1 VIVASSGMTVS
12 NVSITGNISGAG
24 MLNPFLL
31 AGM

>member
-1 VIVASSGMTVS
+1 MTVS
-12 NVSITGNISGAG
+12 NVRITGNIDGAG